1 MLRGHRKVSQQHA
14 CLWHWKATTKSES
27 KIPSSTM
34 KQKQRIDP
42 RKADVLSRYSP
53 FLYVFLLK
61 IKFKKYPSPPKF
73 WILTIY
79 LKFVFW
85 DRSKKNTKAKAY
97 DLRKETPE
105 KCFTSP
111 LDRFKKKEKYES
123 TCTSLRSETLEYQ
136 QDSHAK
142 KRRKTASSI
151 FETDTSKRAFPDNKG
166 KTAFTIGQ
174 WNRLDAH
181 RVCQE
186 CAARHRDAGEP
197 HQCSVCKFLL
207 SEEAFPATHRRNES
221 SFYRICSACET
232 QKPCYRCNATKSVAI
247 GYPAAAWTAG
257 RLHLYTYK

>member
-1 MLRGHRKVSQQHA
+1 
-14 CLWHWKATTKSES
+14 
-27 KIPSSTM
+27 M